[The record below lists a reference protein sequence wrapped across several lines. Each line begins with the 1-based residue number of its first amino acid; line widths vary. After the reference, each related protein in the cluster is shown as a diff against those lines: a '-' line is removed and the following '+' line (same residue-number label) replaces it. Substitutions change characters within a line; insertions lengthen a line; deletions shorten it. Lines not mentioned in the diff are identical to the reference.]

1 MILDRALQLELMEKL
16 SLVYP
21 EHVPKADRQKYFDIF
36 PDKDSYVANAFY
48 LEEQGLIESGIS
60 ICDDGLGG
68 YVSNSHFRLTANG
81 HDFLM
86 KDGGISAIRN
96 TVVVKFHN
104 DTVSALID
112 IINRS
117 NQSPQDKTR
126 LIDQLKSLPA
136 DATKHI
142 VMKLLDHAIV
152 ASPALIQLLQNL
164 IASHR

>member
-21 EHVPKADRQKYFDIF
+21 EHVPKTDRQKYFDIF

-68 YVSNSHFRLTANG
+68 YVSNPHFRLTANG

-96 TVVVKFHN
+96 TVVVKFHD

-117 NQSPQDKTR
+117 NQSQQDKTR

-152 ASPALIQLLQNL
+152 ASPALIQLLQNWL
-164 IASHR
+164 ASHR

>member
-16 SLVYP
+16 SLIYP
-21 EHVPKADRQKYFDIF
+21 QNVARDKRPDYISIF
-36 PDKDSYVANAFY
+36 PDKDSYIANAFY
-48 LEEQGLIESGIS
+48 LEEQGLIKSGLALPKD
-60 ICDDGLGG
+60 DDGGVCD
-68 YVSNSHFRLTANG
+68 YYEFRLTAAG
-81 HDFLM
+81 YDFLM
-86 KDGGISAIRN
+86 EDGGISAIRDV
-96 TVVVKFHN
+96 VVVKFHN
-104 DTVSALID
+104 DTVAQLID

-152 ASPALIQLLQNL
+152 ASPSLIPWLQNL
-164 IASHR
+164 LASGR

>member
-16 SLVYP
+16 SLIYP
-21 EHVPKADRQKYFDIF
+21 QNVARDKRPDYISVF
-36 PDKDSYVANAFY
+36 PDKDSYIANAFY
-48 LEEQGLIESGIS
+48 LEEQGLIKSGLALPKDNDGGV
-60 ICDDGLGG
+60 CD
-68 YVSNSHFRLTANG
+68 YYEFRLTAAG
-81 HDFLM
+81 YDFLM
-86 KDGGISAIRN
+86 EDGGISAIRD
-96 TVVVKFHN
+96 VVVIKFHN
-104 DTVSALID
+104 DTVSQLID

-152 ASPALIQLLQNL
+152 ASPALIPWLQNL
-164 IASHR
+164 LASGR

>member
-1 MILDRALQLELMEKL
+1 MSLDRDLQLALMEKL
-16 SLVYP
+16 ALIYP
-21 EHVPKADRQKYFDIF
+21 ENVARDKRPDYISIF
-36 PDKDSYVANAFY
+36 PDDDSYVANAFY
-48 LEEQGLIESGIS
+48 LEEQGLIKSGLALPKDNQGGV
-60 ICDDGLGG
+60 CD
-68 YVSNSHFRLTANG
+68 YYEFRLTASG
-81 HDFLM
+81 YDFLM

-104 DTVSALID
+104 DTIATLID

-117 NQSPQDKTR
+117 NQSPQDKML

-152 ASPALIQLLQNL
+152 ASPALIPWLQTL
-164 IASHR
+164 IASHS